1 MSGPP
6 YDPPGA
12 RLTVYLPQRMAE
24 RIDQESRRLNY
35 AYGRVSRSRLV
46 SALVDAGFA
55 HLGEVETALRDG
67 TDGRLR
73 SGRHRADSVGGGT
86 APWRVVDNF

>member
-1 MSGPP
+1 VSGSPP
-6 YDPPGA
+6 DPPGA
-12 RLTVYLPQRMAE
+12 RLTIYLPQRMAE
-24 RIDQESRRLNY
+24 RIDHESRRLNY

-73 SGRHRADSVGGGT
+73 PGRPPGG
-86 APWRVVDNF
+86 